1 MLKEVENLFK
11 PRTKALLIQTHDKKR
26 INHRHALSE
35 HNHSQLQLKTKK
47 NPTKRQAKCLMTAMQ
62 NQKPYKKKKA

>member
-1 MLKEVENLFK
+1 MA
-11 PRTKALLIQTHDKKR
+11 PLIQPHDKKR

-47 NPTKRQAKCLMTAMQ
+47 ISLRDKENVLDCYE
-62 NQKPYKKKKA
+62 KPNTIQREKG